1 MPTLTGSKIFNQRG
15 MREGRKGSHPN
26 HLPSFGQTTGRLAP
40 LASFPINHQQSL
52 ANQSIHTQPYYAST
66 DFYFTFTLHSL
77 SSINHQHYPT
87 THNVGIHK
95 TSIHHVGHAH
105 SGWFGCSLHG
115 SFQAFIFRLPPIWRH
130 DPRRKPSYRRYQRR
144 ICLVRHG
151 RYTYQFIS
159 CRRQGLD
166 FVLRDLPTRP

>member
-15 MREGRKGSHPN
+15 MREGRKGERVVTLITYPAS
-26 HLPSFGQTTGRLAP
+26 GRLQGDWLHWRHSPSITTNP
-40 LASFPINHQQSL
+40 LQINP
-52 ANQSIHTQPYYAST
+52 SIHIQFTKPHYAST

-105 SGWFGCSLHG
+105 PGWFGCSLHG
-115 SFQAFIFRLPPIWRH
+115 SFQAFIFRLPPIWRY
-130 DPRRKPSYRRYQRR
+130 DPGRKPPYRRYQRR
-144 ICLVRHG
+144 VCLV
-151 RYTYQFIS
+151 
-159 CRRQGLD
+159 
-166 FVLRDLPTRP
+166 